1 MPRYVKGQAPGPGRP
16 PGCPN
21 KSTVMLDALAG
32 EGIEDII
39 RMVQKKA
46 SKQGSLH
53 AAAILLSRLWPRGPR
68 PLLLG
73 LPSVKTA
80 ADVAAANTVLID
92 RISEGVVA
100 PEQASAVS
108 NILDNQRK
116 ALETQELEKRIQG
129 LEAATAH
136 FRDPKKRAA

>member
-1 MPRYVKGQAPGPGRP
+1 MPRFVKGQAPGPGRP
-16 PGCPN
+16 PGCRN
-21 KSTVMLDALAG
+21 QSTVMLDALGG
-32 EGIEDII
+32 ESIEQTL
-39 RMVQKKA
+39 RMVQTKA
-46 SKQGSLH
+46 NEGNLH
-53 AAAILLSRLWPRGPR
+53 AASILLARMWPRGAR
-68 PLLLG
+68 PLVLG
-73 LPSVKTA
+73 LPTVKTA
-80 ADVAAANTVLID
+80 ADVAQANTVLIE
-92 RISEGVVA
+92 RISEGAVA